1 MFYSDFQMYQS
12 HYSKNIKQIKS
23 RTHFYSFNKDKDDI
37 IIKRM
42 AGNFDLIFDEDG
54 KLIESIHYRN
64 KKIIVKYLY
73 EDIYDYERLYMV
85 EEYTFGNS
93 HVDTLS
99 ELFYDIKGRI
109 TLEKISHIFDEV
121 EIQISTI
128 YFEDKKIEF
137 YDNINDNNYSGYK
150 IYQLDNEKVIRETEY
165 DTNRKVSFDYEYIYD
180 HMNNITTIKS
190 YDKNLV
196 CDIEREFSDY
206 NDLLEKIEYQ
216 SKDENRVRKYDY
228 KFNDNHDWI
237 TRMTTDDGEPRF
249 ITDREII
256 YY

>member
-23 RTHFYSFNKDKDDI
+23 RTHFYSLNKDKDDI

-73 EDIYDYERLYMV
+73 EDMFDFERLYMV

-93 HVDTLS
+93 HVDSIS

-109 TLEKISHIFDEV
+109 ALEKISRIRDEV

-128 YFEDKKIEF
+128 YFKNKEIQF

-150 IYQLDNEKVIRETEY
+150 INLLENEIVIRETEY
-165 DTNRKVSFDYEYIYD
+165 DSNREILYDWEYIYD
-180 HMNNITTIKS
+180 KLNNINLIKN
-190 YDKNLV
+190 YDGIIVRSFEKEFYDSN
-196 CDIEREFSDY
+196 DILER
-206 NDLLEKIEYQ
+206 IEYH
-216 SKDENRVRKYDY
+216 SEDKIKIRKYEY
-228 KFNDNHDWI
+228 KFNDKHHWI
-237 TRMTTDDGEPRF
+237 TRMTTDDGEPRY

>member
-23 RTHFYSFNKDKDDI
+23 RTHFYSLNKDKDDI

-42 AGNFDLIFDEDG
+42 AGDFDLTFDEDG

-64 KKIIVKYLY
+64 KNKMIKYLY
-73 EDIYDYERLYMV
+73 EDMYDCERLYMA
-85 EEYTFGNS
+85 EEYTFGNDY
-93 HVDTLS
+93 VDTLS
-99 ELFYDIKGRI
+99 EFFYDIKERI
-109 TLEKISHIFDEV
+109 TLEKICRIHDEV

-137 YDNINDNNYSGYK
+137 YDNKNDNNYSGYK
-150 IYQLDNEKVIRETEY
+150 IFKVDNEKIIREKEY
-165 DTNRKVSFDYEYIYD
+165 DTNREILYDCEYIYD
-180 HMNNITTIKS
+180 PLNNITTIKG
-190 YDKNLV
+190 YDGHLV
-196 CDIEREFSDY
+196 CNTEKEFYDS
-206 NDLLEKIEYQ
+206 NDLLEKIEFHLEDRI
-216 SKDENRVRKYDY
+216 KVRKYDY